1 MSTNQ
6 GPEFFAAQGKYFE
19 AKTTEEKILSLEE
32 MIRKFKK
39 HKGSEHMLAELKT
52 KLKNLKNKLEKAKA
66 QKKGK
71 GYQLTVKKEGVAQVV
86 ILGITNSGKSYLLSK
101 LTNAKPLISDVEY
114 TTKLPE
120 QGILELNGMKIQIV
134 EIPAICPDFVNKE
147 KGRALSSIIRN
158 SDLIIILLRNK
169 PKEELNLIVNELDKA
184 NIRLNEHIEES
195 YVVKSIKTII
205 VLNNDGNFKT
215 KNFNIYRL
223 NDNLPYSIWKNLGKL
238 FVYTKTP
245 KKEKDWPPVALN
257 TNSNVKDL
265 ALLVHKDFIKK
276 FKFAKIWG
284 SSKFP
289 GQTVGLDYV
298 LKEGDVVEFHI
309 EK

>member
-1 MSTNQ
+1 
-6 GPEFFAAQGKYFE
+6 
-19 AKTTEEKILSLEE
+19 
-32 MIRKFKK
+32 
-39 HKGSEHMLAELKT
+39 
-52 KLKNLKNKLEKAKA
+52 
-66 QKKGK
+66 
-71 GYQLTVKKEGVAQVV
+71 
-86 ILGITNSGKSYLLSK
+86 
-101 LTNAKPLISDVEY
+101 
-114 TTKLPE
+114 
-120 QGILELNGMKIQIV
+120 MKIQIV
-134 EIPAICPDFVNKE
+134 EIPSICPDFINKE
-147 KGRALSSIIRN
+147 NGRALSSIIRN

-184 NIRLNEHIEES
+184 NIRLNELIEES

-257 TNSNVKDL
+257 TNSTVKDL

>member
-1 MSTNQ
+1 MTTNA
-6 GPEFFAAQGKYFE
+6 GFEYGNAVEKYQE
-19 AKTTEEKILSLEE
+19 AKTDEDKLRALEL
-32 MIRKFKK
+32 MFRTAPK
-39 HKGSEHMLAELKT
+39 HKGSEKLLKDI
-52 KLKNLKNKLEKAKA
+52 KVKISRLKSRLEKEKT
-66 QKKGK
+66 QSKGK
-71 GYQLTVKKEGVAQVV
+71 RFQVAVKKEGVAQVV
-86 ILGITNSGKSYLLSK
+86 IIGVTNSGKSYLLSK

-134 EIPAICPDFVNKE
+134 EIPSICPDFINKE
-147 KGRALSSIIRN
+147 NGRALSSIIRN

-184 NIRLNEHIEES
+184 NIRLNELIEES

-257 TNSNVKDL
+257 TNSTVKDL